1 MSITGPPVLLWIG
14 AAAAAIIVAT
24 LTRRTAAKHASA
36 LRGSIT
42 FLYSSRF
49 ATSRKFYEEDL
60 GLRVR
65 CDRGAVVFYALP
77 GRGASLGI
85 VKEGVSAAANP
96 PCSTATA
103 GRDSVMVCLLT
114 DDVDSCF
121 RHITMQ
127 GRCTVEQAPKRIE
140 RFGIYNALVRDPDG
154 YLVEIQ
160 RFLNPGEQA
169 EFSS

>member
-1 MSITGPPVLLWIG
+1 MSEPNGN
-14 AAAAAIIVAT
+14 AH
-24 LTRRTAAKHASA
+24 RRTVNKISFWWAGKYFVGTRYSNVV
-36 LRGSIT
+36 SI
-42 FLYSSRF
+42 
-49 ATSRKFYEEDL
+49 
-60 GLRVR
+60 LRVLTTHQNR
-65 CDRGAVVFYALP
+65 
-77 GRGASLGI
+77 
-85 VKEGVSAAANP
+85 SAR
-96 PCSTATA
+96 TATA

-127 GRCTVEQAPKRIE
+127 GHCTVEQAPKRIE